1 VDIVSIVMT
10 TIVLILF
17 FWLTYNLPPFIFGF
31 KQLSAIKKQGTKDQK
46 HSDPSDSLSDFRP
59 KVSIIVPVK
68 NEARVIERLLKTM
81 VNLNYVNK
89 EVILVEDG
97 STDET
102 PQICRKWA
110 KNYPSLI
117 KYYHNKGSS
126 GKPPAINYGASKA
139 IGDIIAVYDADTVVE
154 PDILQQIVPHFE
166 DSEVAAAQGE
176 LETLNPDENLI
187 TKLTVLSDFFVN
199 IQQLGKDRLN
209 LFVLLS
215 GTNQYIRRHVLEEIG
230 YWDQD
235 ALSEDVEISV
245 RLARKGYK
253 TKYVPVKAG
262 GEAPAKL
269 KIFLQQR
276 AKWLGG
282 HTQAAV
288 KHKGLLRTLNW
299 KMFDAQV
306 TLLFPI
312 LLIIGLIGY
321 IMALYGAVNYAVAQ
335 VMGAPV
341 VQIIGILLLFLNLLT
356 PALIVVSKPKK
367 AIYIP
372 LLYFDWIFFAM
383 ISVWVHIRALLR
395 KPQKWTRTPKSGT
408 ITVRTLNVPGRSVE
422 Y

>member
-1 VDIVSIVMT
+1 MRESQVDVVSIVMT

-31 KQLSAIKKQGTKDQK
+31 KQLSAIKKQRMKK
-46 HSDPSDSLSDFRP
+46 LNVSDPPDPTDDAQT

-68 NEARVIERLLKTM
+68 NEDKVIERLLKTL
-81 VNLNYVNK
+81 VKLDYRNK
-89 EVILVEDG
+89 EIILIEDG
-97 STDET
+97 STDRT
-102 PQICRKWA
+102 PQICRQWTEK
-110 KNYPSLI
+110 YPTLI
-117 KYYHNKGSS
+117 KYYHNNEST
-126 GKPPAINYGASKA
+126 GKPLAINYGASKA
-139 IGDIIAVYDADTVVE
+139 TGEIIAVYDADTIVE
-154 PDILQQIVPHFE
+154 QDILQQIIPHFK
-166 DSEVAAAQGE
+166 DPKVAAVQGE
-176 LETLNPDENLI
+176 LETLNPDENLV

-209 LFVLLS
+209 LLVLLS

-230 YWDQD
+230 YWDKD

-253 TKYVPVKAG
+253 IKYVPVKAE

-276 AKWLGG
+276 AKWLRG

-312 LLIIGLIGY
+312 MLIIGLIGY
-321 IMALYGAVNYAVAQ
+321 IMALYGAVNYGVAQ
-335 VMGAPV
+335 VMGAPI
-341 VQIIGILLLFLNLLT
+341 VQIIGTVLLLLNLLT
-356 PALIVVSKPKK
+356 PALIVASKPKK

-372 LLYFDWIFFAM
+372 LLYGEWILFAI
-383 ISVWVHIRALLR
+383 ISVYVHVRALLR
-395 KPQKWTRTPKSGT
+395 KPQKWTRTPKSGHVT
-408 ITVRTLNVPGRSVE
+408 INIT
-422 Y
+422 